1 MKNMQSPLTSVTI
14 PVYNAGH
21 FLTQAIESV
30 VNQTYKNLEII
41 CVDDVSTDET
51 FKILKMF
58 SKQDKRV
65 KIYRLKK
72 HSGVSIAA
80 NFAISHSKGRFIARM
95 DADDLMMKT
104 RIEKQMKFLL
114 ENTDIVAVGGQ
125 CKRIDVEGKSLGI
138 KRFPLTH
145 KEIVSMVF
153 RSIPIQQSSL
163 MINRN
168 RLPSSFPWY
177 NKELPIGEDYE
188 LYYKLLQYGKLA
200 NLPDTI
206 LLYREHEK
214 GISFV
219 SQKKTFWY
227 IWKSRLLGITK
238 YGYIPDLKSV
248 INVLIQTIIALI
260 LPDKL
265 LYPLHMWTRQFF
277 FKVGYN

>member
-1 MKNMQSPLTSVTI
+1 MENTHSSLVSVVI
-14 PVYNAGH
+14 PVYNAGY
-21 FLTQAIESV
+21 FLPQAIESIL
-30 VNQTYKNLEII
+30 NQTYKNLELI
-41 CVDDVSTDET
+41 CVDDVSTDES
-51 FKILKMF
+51 FKILQKF
-58 SKQDKRV
+58 SKQDKRI

-80 NFAISHSKGRFIARM
+80 NFAINHAKGRFIARM

-114 ENTDIVAVGGQ
+114 ENTDKVAVGGQ
-125 CKRIDVEGKSLGI
+125 CKRIDAYGKSLGI
-138 KRFPLTH
+138 KRFPLAH
-145 KEIVSMVF
+145 KEIASMVF

-163 MINRN
+163 MVNRN
-168 RLPSSFPWY
+168 RLPGNFPWY
-177 NKELPIGEDYE
+177 NQKLPIGEDYE

-238 YGYIPDLKSV
+238 YGYVPDLKSV

-265 LYPLHMWTRQFF
+265 LYPLHMWTRQLF
-277 FKVGYN
+277 FKVRYN